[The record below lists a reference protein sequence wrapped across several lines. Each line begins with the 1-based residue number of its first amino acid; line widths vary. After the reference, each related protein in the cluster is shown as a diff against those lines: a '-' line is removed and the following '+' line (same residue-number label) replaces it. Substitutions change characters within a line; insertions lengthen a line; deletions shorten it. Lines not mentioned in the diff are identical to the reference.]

1 MEQHVKKTMVRGK
14 LICWMTTHEGSSQ
27 VQDGFQVRGSRQPI
41 AVNVDL
47 VIHLANGQRSSL
59 EVDGD
64 GPSSPQSPG
73 EGELHLRERLRE
85 RRGDLTPPPS
95 ATAIGAAATA
105 SSAFAT

>member
-1 MEQHVKKTMVRGK
+1 MDQHVKKTMVRGK

-64 GPSSPQSPG
+64 GPLVFEHLHHRGPSLWAVSVGFRSLKRKKSS
-73 EGELHLRERLRE
+73 
-85 RRGDLTPPPS
+85 
-95 ATAIGAAATA
+95 
-105 SSAFAT
+105 